1 MKTHPPEHRVSLNT
15 VTRNS
20 NWLREELLQLLTL
33 CGTLAGIC
41 ITGVTLFRTL
51 GRASL
56 PETVADDVLAV
67 SALLFLLCT
76 YLIFFALRTSHY
88 RIARGMENVAE
99 ALFLAALTGMV
110 GSGFVMV
117 YTVW

>member
-1 MKTHPPEHRVSLNT
+1 LKTHGPEHRVSLNT
-15 VTRNS
+15 ATRNS
-20 NWLREELLQLLTL
+20 KWLRDELLQLLTL
-33 CGTLAGIC
+33 WGTLAGIC

-99 ALFLAALTGMV
+99 ALFPAALTGMV